1 MKTSRILLV
10 TVLFTGLLTGCGE
23 ESTSEN
29 APTNEGQMSSSGPQ
43 LVNMA
48 NNADTIP
55 TEPTQTIAEILETDP
70 RFSEVLELVN
80 LIGLLDAMRSPG
92 PFTVFVPINSAVQAM
107 PETLLEEIRTDQNY
121 LHEFILTH
129 VAEGDYSTSDLAQV
143 TEVEMIGRAVDISPS
158 ADGEVLI
165 GNSKVL
171 EADIV
176 ATNGRLHALET
187 VISLPANDDE

>member
-1 MKTSRILLV
+1 MKLFRTLAITLLV
-10 TVLFTGLLTGCGE
+10 TGLVTGCGE

-29 APTNEGQMSSSGPQ
+29 EALNSGQMTDSNTQMGDS
-43 LVNMA
+43 A
-48 NNADTIP
+48 DNADSTLA
-55 TEPTQTIAEILETDP
+55 EPTQSIAEILETDP

-80 LIGLLDAMRSPG
+80 LIGLLDAMRGPG

-107 PETLLEEIRTDQNY
+107 PDALLEEIRTDQNY

-129 VAEGDYSTSDLAQV
+129 VAEGDYPTSDLQDV
-143 TEVEMIGRAVDISPS
+143 SEVEMIGRAVEISPS
-158 ADGEVLI
+158 ADGDVLI
-165 GNSKVL
+165 GNSKIL

-187 VISLPANDDE
+187 VISLPDSEDQ